1 MMIESAAVLA
11 CVIFAILAVLQMLL
25 IAGLSLGNF
34 AWGGAHKVLPNK
46 LRIGSAASI
55 GLYVLFAVIILEKSG
70 LITII
75 NNRTIVDIGTWTI
88 MGYLFLGVVMN
99 ALSRSRPEQLVMT
112 PVALVLSILFLLVA
126 LG

>member
-1 MMIESAAVLA
+1 MIESAAVLA
-11 CVIFAILAVLQMLL
+11 CVIFVILAVLQVLL
-25 IAGLSLGNF
+25 IAGLPLGNF